1 MRAKF
6 LHGAALWTFLFAAT
20 LTTGCSD
27 DNDYK
32 DVDGQKPVVELIA
45 DHIHVDPG
53 SELTLTATITDADG
67 IRSIRLQNAELYLGE
82 FYQFNLSSCI
92 RQQNSLTA
100 QFVSFSLSNLAN
112 IFYPPQ
118 FLQ

>member
-6 LHGAALWTFLFAAT
+6 LHGAVLWTFLFAAT

-67 IRSIRLQNAELYLGE
+67 IRSIRLQ
-82 FYQFNLSSCI
+82 LSLIDIC
-92 RQQNSLTA
+92 RC
-100 QFVSFSLSNLAN
+100 
-112 IFYPPQ
+112 
-118 FLQ
+118 

>member
-6 LHGAALWTFLFAAT
+6 LHGAVLWTFLFAAT

-67 IRSIRLQNAELYLGE
+67 IRSIRLQNAELYLDKTIVLI
-82 FYQFNLSSCI
+82 Y
-92 RQQNSLTA
+92 
-100 QFVSFSLSNLAN
+100 LAFMVN
-112 IFYPPQ
+112 HYI
-118 FLQ
+118 LMN

>member
-1 MRAKF
+1 MNQDFSMHANPLVAK
-6 LHGAALWTFLFAAT
+6 L
-20 LTTGCSD
+20 
-27 DNDYK
+27 
-32 DVDGQKPVVELIA
+32 QKPASEFTKA
-45 DHIHVDPG
+45 DIV
-53 SELTLTATITDADG
+53 S
-67 IRSIRLQNAELYLGE
+67 YGE

-112 IFYPPQ
+112 IFYPSQ